1 MKTESSSFRLEKDVF
16 TEFKKHADK
25 QNITTNSL
33 INKVMKE
40 YVEWGALIPA
50 INLIPISATLIATF
64 LKNHTEE
71 QIRNIAREHAGIH
84 MEENLL
90 IVKNEASVDSFLQ
103 GVQRW
108 CNSAGFPLSIREGGD
123 STKYTIM
130 HKQGTKFSILIEETI
145 KTSIEIL
152 TEKNSSIEILTEKKT
167 SIKHTTN
174 SVSFCI

>member
-1 MKTESSSFRLEKDVF
+1 MKTQSSSFRLEKDVF

-50 INLIPISATLIATF
+50 INLIPISATLIVTF

-71 QIRNIAREHAGIH
+71 QIRDIARKHAEIH
-84 MEENLL
+84 MAENLL
-90 IVKNEASVDSFLQ
+90 IIKNEVSVDSFLQ
-103 GVQRW
+103 GLQRW
-108 CNSAGFPLSIREGGD
+108 CNSAGFPISIRERNG
-123 STKYTIM
+123 SIRYTIM
-130 HKQGTKFSILIEETI
+130 HKQGAKFSILVEETI

-152 TEKNSSIEILTEKKT
+152 SEKKT
-167 SIKHTTN
+167 GIKHTTN
-174 SVSFCI
+174 SVSFWIQ